1 MTRRLAS
8 SLLLALALGLVA
20 AGCRGEPTTFRALLR
35 DLEGASPGVK
45 AAAVEAY
52 VAGRGGTPLVENQ
65 SRLIFLARTRDG
77 VAPRV
82 VGDFNRWAN
91 TPAGYDLTVG
101 DMTPIEGTDWWWH
114 QSEAYTNGRVE
125 YVLLYEKETTRDPL
139 NPRTVGSIV
148 GDRSEIRMPFF
159 QAHPEIDD
167 ATAVPEGRLIEE
179 RIASRALGGERR
191 VWFHL
196 PPGYDTSDELYPV
209 VFVLDGGVWATEM
222 GVPAVIERLLARDAA
237 PEAITVFV
245 APEERQREY
254 SRHVPWRRFM
264 TDELVPL
271 VDARFRTFP
280 SPERRVVL
288 GSSLSGYAAM
298 DLAIEAPGT
307 FGAVAA
313 IAPPVQTA
321 TLVTNQPHA
330 RAAVRSLRIAVVAAV
345 YDEMVDGAR
354 RLRTALYEADAAVTY
369 IEVAEGHNWNMFRGY
384 LDDLLT
390 AVLVEE

>member
-1 MTRRLAS
+1 
-8 SLLLALALGLVA
+8 
-20 AGCRGEPTTFRALLR
+20 
-35 DLEGASPGVK
+35 
-45 AAAVEAY
+45 
-52 VAGRGGTPLVENQ
+52 
-65 SRLIFLARTRDG
+65 
-77 VAPRV
+77 
-82 VGDFNRWAN
+82 
-91 TPAGYDLTVG
+91 
-101 DMTPIEGTDWWWH
+101 
-114 QSEAYTNGRVE
+114 
-125 YVLLYEKETTRDPL
+125 
-139 NPRTVGSIV
+139 
-148 GDRSEIRMPFF
+148 
-159 QAHPEIDD
+159 
-167 ATAVPEGRLIEE
+167 
-179 RIASRALGGERR
+179 

-196 PPGYDTSDELYPV
+196 PPGYDDSDTLYPV
-209 VFVLDGGVWATEM
+209 VYVLDGGTWATEM
-222 GVPAVIERLLARDAA
+222 GVPTVLDRLRARDAA

-245 APEERQREY
+245 EPQERQREY
-254 SRHVPWRRFM
+254 SRSVPWRRFM
-264 TDELVPL
+264 IDELVPL
-271 VDARFRTFP
+271 VDSRFRTFP

-369 IEVAEGHNWNMFRGY
+369 IEVSEGHNWNMFRGY
-384 LDDLLT
+384 LDDVLQ